1 MVFNGDV
8 SCFLWGTDWILKCY
22 FSEICHSKV
31 NQCIMYQCYD
41 SKFIVTRN
49 KLSIQNEYELL
60 YVVQIYVN
68 YTYMYRNLNII
79 FSLSEYRDH

>member
-1 MVFNGDV
+1 
-8 SCFLWGTDWILKCY
+8 
-22 FSEICHSKV
+22 
-31 NQCIMYQCYD
+31 MYQCYD